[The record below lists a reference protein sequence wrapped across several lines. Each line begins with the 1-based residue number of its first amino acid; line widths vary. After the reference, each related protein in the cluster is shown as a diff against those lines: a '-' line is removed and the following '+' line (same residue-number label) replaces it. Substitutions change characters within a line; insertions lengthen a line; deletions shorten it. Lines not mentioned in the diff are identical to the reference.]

1 MFPGSISVPL
11 VLSAGWI
18 LLGVAAGVLR
28 DLAGVSTEGT
38 WGGLPLTG
46 LLWVPL
52 TFAAVALAR
61 KVPWGPG
68 HRLRFAVA
76 HGTAALAAGF
86 VLNGAFYAVAL
97 LLGDLPPEA
106 VVPATVRAGI
116 LWAHLHAAGWLVVVL
131 ITHVADGALGAP
143 SPAEE
148 DEQAL
153 ITSQG
158 RGGIRLP
165 YAIIG
170 WIEADGDYAKVHA
183 DGREYLVA
191 RRMGELEEELGEHGF
206 VRVHRSAI
214 VNLAAVREVRHR
226 SHGDFEAI
234 LADRTVVRVSR
245 TRRGPLLARLQ
256 G

>member
-1 MFPGSISVPL
+1 MFPGSLSVPL

-28 DLAGVSTEGT
+28 ELSGASTDGT
-38 WGGLPLTG
+38 WGGLPLAG

-61 KVPWGPG
+61 KVPWDSE
-68 HRLRFAVA
+68 HRLRFVLA
-76 HGTAALAAGF
+76 HGAAALGAGF
-86 VLNGAFYAVAL
+86 VLNGAHHAIAL

-106 VVPATVRAGI
+106 VVPATVRAGVQ
-116 LWAHLHAAGWLVVVL
+116 WAHLHAAGWLVVVG
-131 ITHVADGALGAP
+131 ITHLADLHP
-143 SPAEE
+143 PPPAEE
-148 DEQAL
+148 EELAL

-165 YAIIG
+165 HATIG

-183 DGREYLVA
+183 DGRDYLVA
-191 RRMGELEEELGEHGF
+191 RRMGDLEEELGDHGF
-206 VRVHRSAI
+206 IRVHRSAI

-245 TRRGPLLARLQ
+245 TRRDQLLARLQ